1 MGKFDKK
8 LVGQYEKL
16 NIFNNKVS
24 AKVFDVFSNI
34 TSVVIL
40 SIKKV
45 VLKDIEKTIEKPRS
59 LFIKNTKLNEWK
71 WFSIGLIVEIFV
83 TVPLILYILYK
94 YSNNILIEIGT
105 ITALYMYLRNITGAF
120 SRSGRYYE
128 SVIEQKVKI
137 KNIKEIED
145 SFVDDKKNIRKRV
158 GM

>member
-1 MGKFDKK
+1 
-8 LVGQYEKL
+8 
-16 NIFNNKVS
+16 
-24 AKVFDVFSNI
+24 
-34 TSVVIL
+34 
-40 SIKKV
+40 
-45 VLKDIEKTIEKPRS
+45 
-59 LFIKNTKLNEWK
+59 
-71 WFSIGLIVEIFV
+71 
-83 TVPLILYILYK
+83 
-94 YSNNILIEIGT
+94 LIEIGT